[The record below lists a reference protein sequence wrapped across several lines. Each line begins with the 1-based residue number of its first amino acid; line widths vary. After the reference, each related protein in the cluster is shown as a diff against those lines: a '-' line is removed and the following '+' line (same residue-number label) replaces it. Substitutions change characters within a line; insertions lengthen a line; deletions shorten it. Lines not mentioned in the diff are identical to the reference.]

1 MFGRN
6 LALCAGRLTRLA
18 GNVSPRPLHSAL
30 KRQLKAEKKSRD
42 KELKQAQP
50 KVGDCNILE
59 IRD

>member
-50 KVGDCNILE
+50 KVGDCNI
-59 IRD
+59 